1 MKYFCSLFVMVLLS
15 SCGGGSGSSSDL
27 APAATV
33 TNPVNIVDKNI
44 FPGLTW
50 DVQTPESLNM
60 TESGINIALDY
71 AFASGRNTQS
81 VVIVRHGII
90 VGERYANGKS
100 KESLATSWSSGKSFA
115 SALVGIAMDQQLIS
129 SIDAP
134 AEDYLAA
141 WVNTG
146 KSDITIRAILEMR
159 SGLGEAAEGDTNIY
173 TSSGSN
179 GDQLSYAL
187 NRVSETPPR
196 SDNWAYQNTDSM
208 LLAGILEAAT
218 GQNILDYS
226 DLNLFSKIG
235 MTADWWTDELGHVMT
250 YCCIDATSRDFAR
263 FGLLFA
269 RNGKWLDEQVVSESW
284 VTESTS
290 VPEGTDNPYY
300 ALQWWVEPSSGYFY
314 AAGLHQNN
322 IYVFPDQDLVVV
334 RNSTYTKV
342 GASSIKTAATYHATL
357 APLSWSDQEFIG
369 HIKDAIID

>member
-1 MKYFCSLFVMVLLS
+1 MVLLS
-15 SCGGGSGSSSDL
+15 SCGGGSGSSSDI
-27 APAATV
+27 APTAAI
-33 TNPVNIVDKNI
+33 TNPVVTVDKNI

-159 SGLGEAAEGDTNIY
+159 SGLGEAAEGDTNISGIEGNINSKLGEKLFSNFGFATTHKK
-173 TSSGSN
+173 TSDNKKNILLPRYSISGS
-179 GDQLSYAL
+179 L
-187 NRVSETPPR
+187 NYIFNK
-196 SDNWAYQNTDSM
+196 DFNLNT
-208 LLAGILEAAT
+208 
-218 GQNILDYS
+218 N
-226 DLNLFSKIG
+226 
-235 MTADWWTDELGHVMT
+235 
-250 YCCIDATSRDFAR
+250 
-263 FGLLFA
+263 
-269 RNGKWLDEQVVSESW
+269 
-284 VTESTS
+284 
-290 VPEGTDNPYY
+290 
-300 ALQWWVEPSSGYFY
+300 
-314 AAGLHQNN
+314 
-322 IYVFPDQDLVVV
+322 
-334 RNSTYTKV
+334 
-342 GASSIKTAATYHATL
+342 
-357 APLSWSDQEFIG
+357 
-369 HIKDAIID
+369 

>member
-1 MKYFCSLFVMVLLS
+1 MVLLS
-15 SCGGGSGSSSDL
+15 SCGGGSGSSSDI
-27 APAATV
+27 APTATI
-33 TNPVNIVDKNI
+33 TNPVVTVDKNI

-81 VVIVRHGII
+81 VVIVRHGVI

-100 KESLATSWSSGKSFA
+100 KESLATSWSTGKSFA
-115 SALVGIAMDQQLIS
+115 SALIGIAIDQQLIS
-129 SIDAP
+129 SIDVP

-357 APLSWSDQEFIG
+357 APLNWSDQEFIG